1 MMRERG
7 IILIVVLWIVATL
20 AVLVA
25 VLNSTVNKSA
35 RLAQLEDRRLKT
47 QAMLDA
53 GLEIAAAHL
62 QSKNAQGTTRWL
74 ADGRAYESPAPGG
87 TVKIRISDVSGLI
100 DINKADERLLAGLF
114 AQFAP
119 SLNDANALAEAIVD
133 WRKPDAEGG
142 SGGAGE
148 TAASEEE
155 SNNEDEDEAKEENED
170 QPATRRFMSLTQLYS
185 FPGAER
191 QLVSKVVPFL
201 TIYSAY
207 GVINPAAAPREVLA
221 SLPDISPQ
229 EIETLLQARIAGR
242 LDSSDAQAILAKFE
256 DFVLSED
263 DEITPMYI
271 VTVEAHGPRVLSGS
285 RAETT
290 IIAGASQDQPYHVLA
305 QTW

>member
-1 MMRERG
+1 MRERG

-62 QSKNAQGTTRWL
+62 QTKNAQGTTRWL

-87 TVKIRISDVSGLI
+87 TVNIRIRDVSGLI

-119 SLNDANALAEAIVD
+119 SLNDATALAEAIVD

-148 TAASEEE
+148 TEASDGE
-155 SNNEDEDEAKEENED
+155 SNNEDEDEDENED

-191 QLVSKVVPFL
+191 ELVSKVVPFL

-229 EIETLLQARIAGR
+229 EIETLLQARLAGG
-242 LDSSDAQAILAKFE
+242 LDSSDAKAILAKFE
-256 DFVLSED
+256 QFVLSEDD

-271 VTVEAHGPRVLSGS
+271 VTVEAHGLRVLSGS

-290 IIAGASQDQPYHVLA
+290 IIAGASQDRPYHVLA

>member
-1 MMRERG
+1 MRERG

-53 GLEIAAAHL
+53 GLEIAVSHL
-62 QSKNAQGTTRWL
+62 LTRNAQGTTRWL
-74 ADGRAYESPAPGG
+74 ADDRTYESPAPGG
-87 TVKIRISDVSGLI
+87 TVKIRIRDVSGLI

-119 SLNDANALAEAIVD
+119 SLNDATSLAEAIVD
-133 WRKPDAEGG
+133 WREADAKDG
-142 SGGAGE
+142 SGGAAE
-148 TAASEEE
+148 TDKTDEE
-155 SNNEDEDEAKEENED
+155 SENEDENED
-170 QPATRRFMSLTQLYS
+170 KPASRRFMSLTQLYS
-185 FPGAER
+185 FPSAER
-191 QLVSKVVPFL
+191 EFVSKVVPFL
-201 TIYSAY
+201 TIYSAD
-207 GVINPAAAPREVLA
+207 GVINPVAAPREVLA

-229 EIETLLQARIAGR
+229 EIETLLQARLGGA
-242 LDSSDAQAILAKFE
+242 LNSSDAKAILAKFE
-256 DFVLSED
+256 QFVLSED
-263 DEITPMYI
+263 DDELTSMYI
-271 VTVEAHGPRVLSGS
+271 VTVEAHGQRVLSGS